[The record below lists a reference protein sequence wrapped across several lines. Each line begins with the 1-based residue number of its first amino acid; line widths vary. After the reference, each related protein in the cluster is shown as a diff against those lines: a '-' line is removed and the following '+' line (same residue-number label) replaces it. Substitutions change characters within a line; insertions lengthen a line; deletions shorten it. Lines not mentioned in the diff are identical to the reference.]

1 MSSFLTDVAIKQADW
16 DTSKVREKLRRDI
29 EAHAAS
35 VRNMK
40 LSEMIADYEV
50 LHLDFIS
57 SNSSIS

>member
-29 EAHAAS
+29 EAHATS
-35 VRNMK
+35 VRNTK